1 MTLANHTLRRRLRLL
16 GFVAL
21 STPLVLLAGCGAKKD
36 TPAGQTA
43 ARVNKDEVTVHQIN
57 FVLQQQRGL
66 RPEEADAA
74 SKLIL
79 ERLIDQQLLLG
90 KADTLK
96 LDRDPRVMQQLE
108 AAKAEVL
115 ARAAVEKL
123 GDTAV
128 KPSPEDIKK
137 YYDARPALFSDRH
150 VYNLQELNVEAKAE
164 QVPALRE
171 KLAATKNI
179 GEFIEYLKASDLRF
193 GGDQVTRAAEQL
205 PQDRLDAI
213 AKLQD
218 GQALMNQ
225 NPKGVQVLVLAGSR
239 SQPVNEE
246 QARPAIEQYLLN
258 ERKRKMVEDELKLL
272 RGGAKIEYL
281 GMFADA
287 ASAAGAAPLATAPK
301 AAASAAAGAALST
314 DDISKGM
321 GLK

>member
-1 MTLANHTLRRRLRLL
+1 MTLANHTLCRRLRLL

-137 YYDARPALFSDRH
+137 YYDARPALFSDRRI
-150 VYNLQELNVEAKAE
+150 YSLQEINVEAKAE

-171 KLAATKNI
+171 KLAAAKNI

-281 GMFADA
+281 GKFADA